1 MCEWEEVHPLKHLG
15 LLISVLD
22 KLLLHLKHL
31 VSFDESILFQF
42 LVFLFVL
49 ELLEHAFLLS
59 LHFCL
64 FFHFLIDLLTMITFF
79 SLESLGFNLREHVI
93 VPRVVKYNSFGK
105 AFVSLS
111 LNESL
116 EERIWHSSSL
126 RGSTRLAIHSLGLI
140 FTISARFFSHR
151 YRDCFYNLV
160 VLAYNCYTNEDY
172 NNASHWFEL
181 SSSLYAGLRQ

>member
-1 MCEWEEVHPLKHLG
+1 MCEWEEVHSLKHLG

-22 KLLLHLKHL
+22 KLLLHLEHL

-42 LVFLFVL
+42 LIFLLVL

-64 FFHFLIDLLTMITFF
+64 FFHFLIDLLTMVTFF
-79 SLESLGFNLREHVI
+79 SLESLGFNLRKHVI

-116 EERIWHSSSL
+116 EEGVWHSSSL
-126 RGSTRLAIHSLGLI
+126 RSGARHSIHSLGRLSI
-140 FTISARFFSHR
+140 TITTALVSHSNERHGSLLGSVRYDSVGSKSSMSGSA
-151 YRDCFYNLV
+151 
-160 VLAYNCYTNEDY
+160 
-172 NNASHWFEL
+172 
-181 SSSLYAGLRQ
+181 